1 MKHFIPIAAL
11 SAALSS
17 APAFADDS
25 QTLLI
30 KDFIGTVTITTGESF
45 SLSGETDGINTVR
58 ENGLIIDGNE
68 TIDDSYCKSVNGN
81 IELSIGKKSWFKRIG
96 GYKNLNEYPQLDITV
111 PENTELKIRDSVI
124 FGTGETFGSVD
135 AHVKSCGDIKIGDVN
150 GPLNLRVSGSS
161 DFEAGHIGT
170 ASVKISGSGDVSLGD
185 MKSAVLNVSGSGNLD
200 GGNVIGAA
208 KLTSTGSGNIDLG
221 EINGDLVY
229 EGRGSSNLSLE
240 RLDGR
245 ASVTM
250 SGSGNVDI
258 DDGEIPD
265 LMISSRGSS
274 AFDFGGTAGDAAV
287 IVSGS
292 GDVDIDDATGTRDVK
307 SSGSAAVKIGT
318 KRYDH

>member
-1 MKHFIPIAAL
+1 
-11 SAALSS
+11 
-17 APAFADDS
+17 
-25 QTLLI
+25 
-30 KDFIGTVTITTGESF
+30 
-45 SLSGETDGINTVR
+45 
-58 ENGLIIDGNE
+58 
-68 TIDDSYCKSVNGN
+68 
-81 IELSIGKKSWFKRIG
+81 
-96 GYKNLNEYPQLDITV
+96 
-111 PENTELKIRDSVI
+111 
-124 FGTGETFGSVD
+124 
-135 AHVKSCGDIKIGDVN
+135 
-150 GPLNLRVSGSS
+150 
-161 DFEAGHIGT
+161 
-170 ASVKISGSGDVSLGD
+170 

-318 KRYDH
+318 KAFGSTSVMNGHVVLLFTRTLARGGLADGAGVRPVAASKALKL